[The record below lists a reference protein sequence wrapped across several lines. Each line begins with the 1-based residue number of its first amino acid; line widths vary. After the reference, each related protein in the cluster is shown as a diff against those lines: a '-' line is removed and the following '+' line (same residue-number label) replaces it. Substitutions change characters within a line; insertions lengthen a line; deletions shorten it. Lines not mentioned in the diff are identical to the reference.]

1 MDRIYK
7 YNSDASYK
15 PNGGTYLQLITA
27 KDLYIQNI
35 TVAEHDGHSDS
46 FQVKFPNVFTNYPL
60 GAVRV
65 EDQKFKD
72 WDHYKLTIWQSQLNF
87 AIFCASSAC
96 GVSVEH
102 LNAKE
107 PMIRSIYRFHV
118 YYHIRRILKILEI
131 PPPYENS
138 FNQYNNPYNHEKFI
152 GICSEYGVSNDLT
165 KWRNQKYF
173 STWQS
178 IAWETNKPGMSY
190 INENSFSR
198 WIIEKSDGLTTLG
211 LQKLSETV
219 RDYAYLILT
228 SQTSTRGQIVG
239 HEAQNLDAQRTFLNT
254 FENIVNRRVNI
265 PEDIRRFQKTLQYA
279 RSKVDYAISEF
290 IYMLPSDMNLRI
302 GNVKDYNNKILIS
315 SPSFKIGT
323 NLKINLDDDDTKV
336 AKTDKLDVKDKVKDK
351 PDIKTN
357 KGDKQDVKPVIKPNK
372 EHKQDVKPNR
382 PDIKQNIEISRS
394 KPDTNKITYEEEK
407 VALIL
412 GTTAVFTVLWMFK

>member
-65 EDQKFKD
+65 EDQTFKD
-72 WDHYKLTIWQSQLNF
+72 WDHYKFTIWQSQLNF
-87 AIFCASSAC
+87 AVFCASSAC

-102 LNAKE
+102 LNAKDQ
-107 PMIRSIYRFHV
+107 MIRSIYRFHV

-131 PPPYENS
+131 PLPYENS
-138 FNQYNNPYNHEKFI
+138 FNQYSNPYNHEKFI
-152 GICSEYGVSNDLT
+152 GICSEYGVSNDLK

-178 IAWETNKPGMSY
+178 RAWETGKPGMSY

-211 LQKLSETV
+211 LQKMSETV

-239 HEAQNLDAQRTFLNT
+239 IESRNLDAQRTFLNT

-279 RSKVDYAISEF
+279 RSKVDYAIGEF
-290 IYMLPSDMNLRI
+290 VYMLPSDMNLRI
-302 GNVKDYNNKILIS
+302 RNVRNYNNKILIS

-336 AKTDKLDVKDKVKDK
+336 AKTDKLDVKHK
-351 PDIKTN
+351 PDIKPN

-382 PDIKQNIEISRS
+382 PDIKQNIEILRS